1 MVGGPCGDGVR
12 CAGSVCHES
21 PTGSRD
27 GGADKGHRMSATPT
41 LRKEEKGHVSEARD
55 AMVVEAVSKSVAGPA
70 EETSEPTPTT
80 GGAPE
85 SAPLG
90 HVDDFDFLAGSW
102 RVHHRRLVGRLV
114 GSTTWE
120 EFDGECRMQK
130 LLSGQMNIDDNV
142 LYAPGGTYRA
152 ATVRV
157 FDPTNNA
164 WSIFWIDSR
173 YPPSTIDD
181 PVVGGFQGR
190 RGVFFSDDEWEG
202 RQVRTRFIWH
212 IDGPDSCRWE
222 QALSPDGGTTWET
235 NWHMH
240 FAREASREP

>member
-1 MVGGPCGDGVR
+1 MSTTG
-12 CAGSVCHES
+12 AS
-21 PTGSRD
+21 PG
-27 GGADKGHRMSATPT
+27 
-41 LRKEEKGHVSEARD
+41 EA
-55 AMVVEAVSKSVAGPA
+55 A
-70 EETSEPTPTT
+70 SEPTTT
-80 GGAPE
+80 TVGAPE

-90 HVDDFDFLAGSW
+90 HVDDFDFLVGNW
-102 RVHHRRLVGRLV
+102 RVRHRRLVGRLV

-120 EFDGECRMQK
+120 QFDGECRMQK

-142 LYAPGGTYRA
+142 LYVPAGTYRA

-157 FDPTNNA
+157 FDPANNA

-212 IDGPDSCRWE
+212 VDGPDSCRWE
-222 QALSPDGGTTWET
+222 QALSPDGGLTWET
-235 NWHMH
+235 NWYMN
-240 FAREASREP
+240 FERMAA